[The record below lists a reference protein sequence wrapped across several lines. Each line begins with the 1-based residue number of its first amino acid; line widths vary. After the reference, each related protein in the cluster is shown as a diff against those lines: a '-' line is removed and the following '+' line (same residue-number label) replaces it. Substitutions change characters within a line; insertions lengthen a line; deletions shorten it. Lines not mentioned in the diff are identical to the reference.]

1 MIKVKPAK
9 FCYYYYLSSVLRR
22 LHQSF
27 LKFCMSRLNFVYRDC
42 LKKEPFLQLNLL
54 ALDVRVYKCV
64 GHQYS
69 INEKEIVNTLY
80 IAIPVRFLTTV
91 INVGDIMVGNHSNGF
106 LETVNEVRQDQGR
119 TFIHTELTRCSGNI
133 RIRFAF

>member
-1 MIKVKPAK
+1 MLLLLFVIRVAKATSKLLKVLYVSIK
-9 FCYYYYLSSVLRR
+9 LRIIEIALR
-22 LHQSF
+22 KNLF
-27 LKFCMSRLNFVYRDC
+27 LIF
-42 LKKEPFLQLNLL
+42 LL
-54 ALDVRVYKCV
+54 ALDVGVYKCV

-80 IAIPVRFLTTV
+80 IVIPVHSLTTV